1 VPIWRRSE
9 CSFGR
14 APLVDK
20 DDDAAA
26 AAAAA
31 AADLSASASGL
42 CLPTSI
48 VPTHYLPP
56 RAAPARPCLFFWH
69 AQRRS
74 LVLAPHTL
82 GPALRGR
89 DMGVAASLSETA
101 WRRWRRTVARRPG
114 LRCTE
119 RAETRRRRAVGRVRA
134 WVRRPLHRRCTRA
147 LHRRRWPGTRSL
159 AGLPIPLRRIAQVC
173 SMTTADAANPTACP
187 RGHPRFVFHA
197 PLSAMGAST
206 HTRNKAGCSVFLT
219 QSGRPQPL

>member
-1 VPIWRRSE
+1 VLRPPGHASSSGMHSGDR
-9 CSFGR
+9 
-14 APLVDK
+14 
-20 DDDAAA
+20 
-26 AAAAA
+26 
-31 AADLSASASGL
+31 LSSHLTPSGL
-42 CLPTSI
+42 RCEGETWAWQ
-48 VPTHYLPP
+48 P
-56 RAAPARPCLFFWH
+56 RSAK
-69 AQRRS
+69 QS
-74 LVLAPHTL
+74 
-82 GPALRGR
+82 
-89 DMGVAASLSETA
+89 GVAGAGLSPA
-101 WRRWRRTVARRPG
+101 ARPG

-187 RGHPRFVFHA
+187 RGHPRFAFHA